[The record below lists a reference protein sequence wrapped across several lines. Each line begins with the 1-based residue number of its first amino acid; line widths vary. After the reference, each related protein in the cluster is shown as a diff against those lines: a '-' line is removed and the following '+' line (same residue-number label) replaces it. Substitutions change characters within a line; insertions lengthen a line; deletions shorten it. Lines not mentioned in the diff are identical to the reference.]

1 MPDLGYGLRP
11 DIETFECHGATVA
24 LVDVADILREA
35 AVRRVELLHD
45 AAFPDPV
52 RRVTFTITSGA
63 KEADPAYLLDAA
75 IHVGRRGERETAA
88 GPAVLRAH
96 PIGVLLARRA
106 AAGDEWAT
114 RVVDGVEAAAA
125 EVTRRLGLE
134 RRGPKPG
141 TADEGRIVRSE
152 VRADERTGLRARVTH
167 REPRADGTRTI
178 TVRAVVPIDAMSSPH
193 VGSMFGLVLEIV
205 GEVVADGN
213 GKHDSDDGDNALA
226 GRRYVLTRSTAGGES
241 GATARPLVTLDQVG
255 GLDDVVAQFRQIAV
269 SFRHPQVMAR
279 WGARRPQGIL
289 LYGPPGTGKTML
301 AQALASEVGAD
312 FREIRTPEI
321 LDKWLG
327 SSERNIKR
335 IFREA
340 RQYRNPTVMLFD
352 EFDSIISYAGGGF
365 DAASQAVN
373 AVAGIF
379 KQEMNNLIEDNPD
392 VIVVAT
398 TNFPHRVD
406 DSLIRSGRFDVK
418 LAIPA
423 PDETG
428 RAEIV
433 TKMIRQLIE
442 AHEVAGFRM
451 FAEDIDPQELARASH
466 GMTGADI
473 KEFLRRAQ
481 LAKAMQEARTGT
493 PPAPIG
499 QRDLLQH
506 IADLRDAASA

>member
-1 MPDLGYGLRP
+1 MPDLRYGLRP
-11 DIETFECHGATVA
+11 DIDTFECQGATVA
-24 LVDVADILREA
+24 LVDAAEILREA
-35 AVRRVELLHD
+35 AARRVELLHD

-52 RRVTFTITSGA
+52 RRVRFTITSGTKDA
-63 KEADPAYLLDAA
+63 SAVYLLDAT
-75 IHVGRRGERETAA
+75 IHVGRRGERETPA
-88 GPAVLRAH
+88 GPALLRTH

-114 RVVDGVEAAAA
+114 RVVDGVEAATA
-125 EVTRRLGLE
+125 EVTRRLGLD
-134 RRGPKPG
+134 RRGSKPD

-152 VRADERTGLRARVTH
+152 VREDEQAGLRAKVMY
-167 REPRADGTRTI
+167 REIHGDGDRI
-178 TVRAVVPIDAMSSPH
+178 TARAVVPIDVMSSRH
-193 VGSMFGLVLEIV
+193 IGSMFGLVLEIV
-205 GEVVADGN
+205 AELAAGTSN
-213 GKHDSDDGDNALA
+213 RNALA
-226 GRRYVLTRSTAGGES
+226 GRRYVLTRSTAGRAP
-241 GATARPLVTLDQVG
+241 GATTRPHVTLDQVG

-289 LYGPPGTGKTML
+289 MYGPPGTGKTML

-398 TNFPHRVD
+398 TNFPQRVD

-428 RAEIV
+428 RAEII
-433 TKMIRQLIE
+433 TKMIRQLIDV
-442 AHEVAGFRM
+442 HEVAGFRM
-451 FAEDIDPQELARASH
+451 FADDIDPRELARAGH

-473 KEFLRRAQ
+473 KEVLRRAQ
-481 LAKAMQEARTGT
+481 LAKAMQEARTGI
-493 PPAPIG
+493 PPAPID
-499 QRDLLQH
+499 QRDLMGH
-506 IADLRDAASA
+506 IAELRRAAAA